1 MLTNIIILVSKAIN
15 NIRISIPRGVPLNII
30 VFDIS
35 FLYQKFRS
43 TWGLPLVF
51 FSKEEPKGK
60 PHLCKEMNPE
70 PQKKKKIIIW
80 ILNLL
85 IFWLSA
91 FPVCHQHKASNP
103 FSLSHPFPHS
113 SMPAEK
119 NKRKIQR
126 NKRRRIPILF
136 LYTPTRASSFPA
148 QCAHYV
154 NQGLRSWLF
163 FKVQQSFTVLT
174 EEIEVILYKKKKRK
188 KSRALFILQSW

>member
-1 MLTNIIILVSKAIN
+1 MGSSFGFLLKRRAERKTTFMQRNE
-15 NIRISIPRGVPLNII
+15 PRTP
-30 VFDIS
+30 
-35 FLYQKFRS
+35 
-43 TWGLPLVF
+43 
-51 FSKEEPKGK
+51 
-60 PHLCKEMNPE
+60 
-70 PQKKKKIIIW
+70 KKKKIIIW
-80 ILNLL
+80 ILILL